1 MKKLSFILAMV
12 FVTGMAMAQT
22 AVINQTSNS
31 SVPPSSQIANVDQTG
46 INTVNITQSTEKVV
60 GNPAVERPFDHIATA
75 TQSGGNGNLINITQI
90 ASGNVYGSTTEKN
103 TAIATQIGDVNTM
116 NQYQESGDWTSGGMN
131 FTSYQQGQY
140 NTGTQYGKKTS
151 STFDLIQNGNNNTS
165 VQQTT
170 GEKTGVL
177 VGSVTQTGSWNN
189 ANQVFKGE
197 NVRYAGAFINQN
209 GSNNTA
215 TQEFSSLVT
224 LWNDPSHADIIQTNT
239 YNTAY
244 QSQTGQGSYQKTEQ
258 YGSNNNA
265 TMYSNGNF
273 NNAYA
278 YQNGTYGTIVIDQ
291 KQNAGLAGSLDG
303 NLAKIYQDGYHS
315 EAYITQ
321 DGLRNKVVGLN
332 ADEYAINNNDSY
344 LSVNQ
349 TGNDNLVRSYQ
360 VVSTATESVNQIGNG
375 NTAIVNQH

>member
-1 MKKLSFILAMV
+1 MKKINFILAMV
-12 FVTGMAMAQT
+12 FVTGIAMAQT

-90 ASGNVYGSTTEKN
+90 ASGNVWGTTTEKN
-103 TAIATQIGDVNTM
+103 IATATQIGDVNTM

-131 FTSYQQGQY
+131 FTSNQQGQY

-291 KQNAGLAGSLDG
+291 KQNAGLAGLSDG
-303 NLAKIYQDGYHS
+303 NLAKIYQEGYHS

-332 ADEYAINNNDSY
+332 GDEYAINNNDSY
-344 LSVNQ
+344 LNVNQ
-349 TGNDNLVRSYQ
+349 IGNDNLVRSYQ
-360 VVSTATESVNQIGNG
+360 VVSTAAESVNQIGNG